1 MTKKVIT
8 LSLSDLKDLGIIPR
22 QGGFA
27 SGKLPRKSKRKRRS
41 KRRKL
46 YIDAK
51 TGAVIGGPKADSSH
65 MQGYTNIMP
74 NPMPFNNTSNLNTEI
89 QQANL
94 ESIRNKNLAI
104 TNGTPDRFDKDIV
117 DRSFTRL
124 MLPYIE
130 RQSEE
135 TNKIKGVLNSGIADY
150 YDFKEQYQNDRPNT
164 RVEELLN
171 YDDNAG
177 IVDPTLGDDDF
188 VGGGLNMNYD
198 TEARYAKED
207 PQIDIQSDI
216 NEERF
221 NPMLPMDEEDEPV
234 VIRRG
239 RQRQGKEKQKDRKT
253 IFGLVKNAMFSGG
266 KDEKIAPF
274 ANDDFETSNP
284 IADIPEISQ
293 SSVLDRT
300 PKSALKSPVPS
311 QAPASAMTSATKTPE
326 EIKASKALV
335 TNNQTNRVPKGLTV
349 KEAKELYKY
358 YGGENEYVDSMKN
371 INAIWKHIREQ
382 KQISDAKPKKKRNTD
397 NNI

>member
-1 MTKKVIT
+1 
-8 LSLSDLKDLGIIPR
+8 
-22 QGGFA
+22 
-27 SGKLPRKSKRKRRS
+27 
-41 KRRKL
+41 
-46 YIDAK
+46 
-51 TGAVIGGPKADSSH
+51 
-65 MQGYTNIMP
+65 
-74 NPMPFNNTSNLNTEI
+74 MPFNNTSNLHTEI

-207 PQIDIQSDI
+207 ARIFSDANLREQPQIDIQSDI

-239 RQRQGKEKQKDRKT
+239 RQRQTKEKQKDRKT

-274 ANDDFETSNP
+274 VNDEFETVNL

-293 SSVLDRT
+293 SSGLDRTSQSSVFDRT
-300 PKSALKSPVPS
+300 PKSALTSPVPS

-335 TNNQTNRVPKGLTV
+335 TNNQTN
-349 KEAKELYKY
+349 
-358 YGGENEYVDSMKN
+358 
-371 INAIWKHIREQ
+371 
-382 KQISDAKPKKKRNTD
+382 
-397 NNI
+397 

>member
-8 LSLSDLKDLGIIPR
+8 LSLGDLKDLGII
-22 QGGFA
+22 
-27 SGKLPRKSKRKRRS
+27 PRKSKRKRRS
-41 KRRKL
+41 KRRKV

-51 TGAVIGGPKADSSH
+51 TGAIIGGPKADSSH
-65 MQGYTNIMP
+65 MQGYSNIMP

-130 RQSEE
+130 RQNEE

-207 PQIDIQSDI
+207 ARIFPDANLREQPQIDIQSDI

-284 IADIPEISQ
+284 IADIPET
-293 SSVLDRT
+293 T

-358 YGGENEYVDSMKN
+358 YGGENEFVDSMTN
-371 INAIWKHIREQ
+371 INAIWKQIRAQ